1 MFLTFR
7 TWAALVVCAGVSVA
21 SAARADIMQVPPDGS
36 IIPHISSMTAACTS
50 GLNVQACLDDSEMM
64 LGGTVGSVSAIHNAT
79 IDQETFDPK
88 CQLTFKV
95 LSKGGSTYGHIFGWY
110 PVKPGAGTTPPPLS
124 DLHVLLNCQDCQM
137 PGTTRVLMVPPG
149 TGAIGF
155 FQGSYRSIACAAP
168 GADGTV
174 AVEPTFTNYTE
185 RRFNGRLRNG
195 MPDTMSQLNFIRLL
209 TWQSAARPDSFY
221 FGWEDQADQYS
232 DQNFNDLVTLVS
244 GIECSSG
251 GQPCNTGLKG
261 FCANG
266 TMQCRAGM
274 LTCVPDQP
282 PVPEK
287 CNAIDDNCDGV
298 VDEGDICPTGFVCHR
313 GTCVPNCARGEFTC
327 AGGTL
332 CENDAGVCVDI
343 ACQTVSCPAGQVCRA
358 GMCVGECSGV
368 KCPWGQACR
377 HGGCVDVCSG
387 LQCDQGFVCTPS
399 YPMGPDKDPA
409 GVCSNCGCQGC
420 PGGTT
425 CSNMHCVSNDCANVM
440 CIAGTHCVAGACVDN
455 CAGAVCPPGQKCGN
469 MGQCVP
475 DGSAPRD
482 AGKDTGPV
490 VIDPT
495 TSATTGGTMTG
506 PGSVTTGP
514 GTSTTSGGSGGS
526 NAGPGKTNDGASCG
540 CRTPGRSTPNG
551 AALLLGLVALAAFG
565 LRHRD

>member
-1 MFLTFR
+1 MSFAPWR
-7 TWAALVVCAGVSVA
+7 TWAAGLVVAAGVFMAGS
-21 SAARADIMQVPPDGS
+21 ARADIMQAPPDGS
-36 IIPHISSMTAACTS
+36 LIPHITTTTATCTS
-50 GLNVQACLDDSEMM
+50 GYNVQACLDDSEAM
-64 LGGTVGSVSAIHNAT
+64 LGGMAGRVSAIHNAT

-95 LSKGGSTYGHIFGWY
+95 LSKGGSTYGHVFGWY
-110 PVKPGAGTTPPPLS
+110 PVKPGNTPPPLS
-124 DLHVLLNCQDCQM
+124 DLHVFLNCQDTQM
-137 PGTTRVLMVPPG
+137 PGTTKVLTLPPG
-149 TGAIGF
+149 TGAIAF
-155 FQGSYRSIACAAP
+155 FEGSYSGFNSCAAP
-168 GADGTV
+168 GPNGTV
-174 AVEPTFTNYTE
+174 TVEPTYSMYTE

-195 MPDTMSQLNFIRLL
+195 MPDPNPDIMQNFIRVL

-221 FGWEDQADQYS
+221 FGWEDDGTQYS

-251 GQPCNTGLKG
+251 GQACDTGMKG

-266 TMQCRAGM
+266 TMQCRAGV

-287 CNAIDDNCDGV
+287 CNAVDDDCNGIV
-298 VDEGDICPTGFVCHR
+298 VEGDICPMGFVCFR
-313 GTCVPNCARGEFTC
+313 GNCVPNCARGEFTC
-327 AGGTL
+327 AGGTT
-332 CENDAGVCVDI
+332 CETDAGVCVDL
-343 ACQTVSCPAGQVCRA
+343 ACQNVSCPAGQVCRA

-368 KCPWGQACR
+368 KCPYGQQCR

-399 YPMGPDKDPA
+399 YPMGTDKDPV

-420 PGGTT
+420 PSGTM
-425 CSNMHCVSNDCANVM
+425 CSAM
-440 CIAGTHCVAGACVDN
+440 HCVAGACVDN
-455 CAGAVCPPGQKCGN
+455 CAGATCPPGQKCS
-469 MGQCVP
+469 MGQCVT

-495 TSATTGGTMTG
+495 TGATTSGGTG

-514 GTSTTSGGSGGS
+514 GTTTTTGGSGG
-526 NAGPGKTNDGASCG
+526 AKDAPGKTDGASCG
-540 CRTPGRSTPNG
+540 CRVPGGRAPRGELVLLS
-551 AALLLGLVALAAFG
+551 LLGLAAF
-565 LRHRD
+565 LRRRTN